1 MEEKNNSNSQTHTSE
16 HDRQTFW
23 QIYFPLLLA
32 VVGIALIF
40 FLLFGKPSG
49 GAVDLR
55 VWADI
60 SAILIILPLF
70 FILLVIIALTLV
82 SSALTYKV
90 SGALKGG
97 LVKIRRISVRIAHSV
112 TSASNGIRKTWDEVD
127 ALSASVIQ
135 RYFK

>member
-1 MEEKNNSNSQTHTSE
+1 MEEKNNSNSQTYTSE

-32 VVGIALIF
+32 IVGITFIF

-49 GAVDLR
+49 SGVDLR

-70 FILLVIIALTLV
+70 FILLVIIALTLLG
-82 SSALTYKV
+82 SALTYKI
-90 SGALKGG
+90 SGALNSGSG
-97 LVKIRRISVRIAHSV
+97 ENPTHQCAHC
-112 TSASNGIRKTWDEVD
+112 ACRGFRF
-127 ALSASVIQ
+127 Q
-135 RYFK
+135 RHS